1 MRKSRAYRYFAA
13 IVGLPAL
20 CCPCFALAQDGE
32 DDERLGWWGRMIE
45 RAEDVLDARTGIRLL
60 ARVDDEDDTALSWF
74 PLTTDDPD
82 APAPGR
88 LVVLIHGLDEPGSVW
103 DELAIDLRRAGWR
116 VARFD
121 YPNDQPI
128 ADSALLLGESL
139 RRARE
144 AGVQS
149 VELVGHSMGGLVA
162 RDALSNEA
170 IYNGAARGH
179 EDLPDVHRLV
189 KVGTPNK
196 GSSMATLRI
205 FGEWRE
211 HTERW
216 LTWDDRDEKSL
227 LAPLV
232 DGRGEAG
239 RDIRPG
245 SAYLEE
251 LNARERPEGVEIVL
265 IVAAVAPLDD
275 SGRQF
280 LGRIGGERL
289 AETVEG
295 LLKQVGDGAVPV
307 ESALWEEADEVVRVR
322 GAHRTMLKR
331 FGPEQWVRGLL
342 GQDPARG
349 AAVGVVLEVL
359 GDPPE

>member
-1 MRKSRAYRYFAA
+1 MRKPRATLYLAA
-13 IVGLPAL
+13 LAGLTAL
-20 CCPCFALAQDGE
+20 CGARLALAQDGE
-32 DDERLGWWGRMIE
+32 AEERRGWWGRMIE
-45 RAEDVLDARTGIRLL
+45 RAEDALDARTGLRLL
-60 ARVDDEDDTALSWF
+60 APVDDEDDTALSWF
-74 PLTTDDPD
+74 PLTTDDAD

-103 DELAIDLRRAGWR
+103 DELSIDLRRAGWR

-144 AGVQS
+144 AGVES
-149 VELVGHSMGGLVA
+149 VDLVCHSMGGLVA
-162 RDALSNEA
+162 RDALTNEA

-189 KVGTPNK
+189 KVGTPSK
-196 GSSMATLRI
+196 GSAMASLRI

-211 HTERW
+211 HAERW
-216 LTWDDRDEKSL
+216 LTRNDRDEKSA

-239 RDIRPG
+239 RDLTPG

-251 LNARERPEGVEIVL
+251 LNARERPRGVEIVL
-265 IVAAVAPLDD
+265 IVGEAAALED
-275 SGRQF
+275 SGRAA
-280 LGRIGGERL
+280 LERVGGERL
-289 AETVEG
+289 ASTVED
-295 LLKQVGDGAVPV
+295 LLAQVGDGVVPV
-307 ESALWEEADEVVRVR
+307 ESALWEGADEVVRVR
-322 GAHRTMLKR
+322 GAHRTMLVR
-331 FGPEQWVRGLL
+331 AGVEQWARGLA
-342 GQDPARG
+342 GKPPARG
-349 AAVGVVLEVL
+349 EAVGAVLEVL
-359 GDPPE
+359 GDPPD